1 MKNYIKKDIN
11 FGDKVIT
18 IETGKI
24 AKQATASVVATM
36 GKTMVLCSV
45 VTKGDGE
52 KKDFFPLSV
61 HYMEKTYS
69 AGKIPGGYFK
79 REGKPTEIETLT
91 SRLIDRPLRPLFPD
105 FFTNEV
111 QVNCMLLSLDKD
123 NPPDIV
129 ALVAASAAMSI
140 ADVPFNG
147 PMGAARIGFI
157 EDEYVLNPSFASLQN
172 SDLDMVVAGS
182 ENAVLMVES
191 DANELSEDLMI
202 GAILFGHQEMQNV
215 ISGIKEFATEALPS
229 PSEHT
234 NPSEAEEVKVYAEVD
249 EKYRKTLEDAF
260 TTTDKKERGELL
272 ISLLIVGSLMMLFS
286 ITIVLTFADLLFTFL
301 FLL

>member
-91 SRLIDRPLRPLFPD
+91 SRLIDRP
-105 FFTNEV
+105 
-111 QVNCMLLSLDKD
+111 CLL
-123 NPPDIV
+123 
-129 ALVAASAAMSI
+129 
-140 ADVPFNG
+140 
-147 PMGAARIGFI
+147 
-157 EDEYVLNPSFASLQN
+157 YT
-172 SDLDMVVAGS
+172 
-182 ENAVLMVES
+182 S
-191 DANELSEDLMI
+191 DAADED
-202 GAILFGHQEMQNV
+202 
-215 ISGIKEFATEALPS
+215 
-229 PSEHT
+229 
-234 NPSEAEEVKVYAEVD
+234 
-249 EKYRKTLEDAF
+249 
-260 TTTDKKERGELL
+260 
-272 ISLLIVGSLMMLFS
+272 
-286 ITIVLTFADLLFTFL
+286 
-301 FLL
+301 